1 MTKYLQGNHITW
13 GMENDFRTTF
23 GSGVPADFDAISYMQ
38 IGFSPQINNTDNMTL
53 MSLAGK
59 VEGIIAHV
67 FRNTSFPT
75 IQTEFEFIKTEDNGT
90 TFIPTGLKV
99 VIPGGAKGFFYSNTD
114 IAEFTRTWEKGEFVS
129 IRKIPA
135 PSKPAFA
142 GIGPATLMILMDI
155 DN

>member
-1 MTKYLQGNHITW
+1 MTW
-13 GMENDFRTTF
+13 GMENQFRTTF
-23 GSGVPADFDAISYMQ
+23 GNSVQQDFDAISYMQ
-38 IGFSPQINNTDNMTL
+38 IGFSPQINNTQNMTL
-53 MSLAGK
+53 MSLGGT
-59 VEGIIAHV
+59 VVGIIAHV
-67 FRNTSFPT
+67 FRNTSFSPNVT
-75 IQTEFEFIKTEDNGT
+75 QFEFIKTEDNGT

-99 VIPGGAKGFFYSNTD
+99 AIPGGETGFFYSNTD
-114 IAEFTRTWEKGEFVS
+114 ISEFTRTWEKDEFVS